1 MTDDLY
7 QILGVSRDASAE
19 EIKRAYRQLARRW
32 HPDANSGDAE
42 AERQF
47 KQIAHAYEV
56 LSDPQ
61 QRAQYDRFGTVGTS
75 TQGFGGA
82 DAFGDIFE
90 AFFGQN
96 PFGAGSAGARSSG
109 PPPGADIEV
118 IIDIAFEQAVLGGET
133 TVELRLPVACTVC
146 EATGAAPGTSSE
158 ACRSCG
164 GSGQVQRVRQSILGQ
179 MISATSCPACM
190 GFGQVVPSPCDACRG
205 EGRVTEHKSFAIE
218 IPPGVDNGARLR
230 LSGRGAAG
238 PRGGGR
244 GDLYVL
250 LRVGPHERFRREGD
264 DLVEELWVP
273 MTQAALGARLDYV
286 TLDGEEELIIPA
298 GTTTGEEFRLRGRGV
313 PRLNRRGRGDLI
325 VRVVVDTPTNPTAE
339 EEELLR
345 QLALLRNE
353 EVAPAEEGWLKRIRS
368 AFS

>member
-1 MTDDLY
+1 MSDDLY
-7 QILGVSRDASAE
+7 ETLGVSRHASAE

-32 HPDANSGDAE
+32 HPDANPGDAE
-42 AERQF
+42 AERRF
-47 KQIAHAYEV
+47 KQIAQAYEV

-61 QRAQYDRFGTVGTS
+61 RRAQYDRFGTVGAGGP
-75 TQGFGGA
+75 GFGSG

-90 AFFGQN
+90 AFFGGN
-96 PFGAGSAGARSSG
+96 PFGGAPGAGRSAG

-118 IIDIAFEQAVLGGET
+118 MIDITFEQAVLGGET
-133 TVELRLPVACTVC
+133 NVELRLPVACQAC

-158 ACRSCG
+158 ACASCG

-179 MISATSCPACM
+179 MISATTCPACM
-190 GFGQVVPSPCDACRG
+190 GFGQVIPSPCRACRG
-205 EGRVTEHKSFAIE
+205 EGRVTESKSFEIE

-250 LRVGPHERFRREGD
+250 LRVGHHDRFRREGD
-264 DLVEELWVP
+264 DLVEELWIPV
-273 MTQAALGARLDYV
+273 TQAALGARLAYT
-286 TLDGEEELIIPA
+286 TLDGEEELLIPA

-313 PRLNRRGRGDLI
+313 PKLNRRGRGDLV
-325 VRVVVDTPTNPTAE
+325 VRVVVDTPTNLTAE

-345 QLALLRNE
+345 RLALLRGE
-353 EVAPAEEGWLKRIRS
+353 EVAPADEGWLKRIRS